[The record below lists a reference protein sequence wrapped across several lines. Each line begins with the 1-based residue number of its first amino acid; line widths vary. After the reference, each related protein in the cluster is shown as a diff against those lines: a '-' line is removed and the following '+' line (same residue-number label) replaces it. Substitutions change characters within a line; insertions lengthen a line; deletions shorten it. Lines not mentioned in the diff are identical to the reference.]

1 MSQEDL
7 FSLPINP
14 KISPDD
20 IEDKVIPFLNKHKH
34 LIYDLYFTTRMPP
47 FMQDAMGDVFRG
59 VNDSKQAVK
68 NAFYIRDK
76 TDLPLS
82 ATFNNIWVRPDQKNL
97 DLWIKEFAPV
107 YNSGVRVVT
116 LPHTSWVSTGQIQAA
131 FPELFIKNTI
141 LREVTKPSEIVSL
154 AEAGFNYINLDRDL
168 MRDQEQLIRIR
179 KAKDYCKFLG
189 KPVMLSML
197 VNETCWGGCP
207 IMPEHYQYNS
217 TRTKDDPIFFASP
230 ISRVSCSTWDIE
242 HPEADL
248 KQANLPPWRD
258 DWEEMLELGIVT
270 FKLHGR
276 ESMMRLQ
283 ESMDLIKRWADN
295 EEYMFP
301 EYKKYEK
308 QLQMKESPLKKW
320 REKIKTCKFDCWDC
334 NYCEAVV
341 EAHMKKSELV
351 MHPQVET
358 CIEAFNNSGK
368 YLSNHRTYDPKDPSA
383 YYNVEGLTSPRVRHF
398 LNNLCSQEGA
408 VYLEVG
414 VYAGSTFCAAVQ
426 NNDMV
431 AAYANDNWSQP
442 NLQPARDDMDL
453 ALENVTVD
461 TFVKN
466 LQENITT
473 DSLDFDIKVLNG
485 DSSQLGKKDFEQDV
499 NVIFYDG
506 DNDQLKMIEFYT
518 QMLTF
523 TQDVFTLVVDDANV
537 EKNVEVTKQFIEY
550 NGLKVLYERELLND
564 QEDINMWWNG
574 LYVVVV
580 SK

>member
-1 MSQEDL
+1 MNKRV

-14 KISPDD
+14 KLS
-20 IEDKVIPFLNKHKH
+20 EEFVTNTFLPFLKEYREYI
-34 LIYDLYFTTRMPP
+34 LDLYFTCRIPP
-47 FMQDAMGDVFRG
+47 FDQDAMGDCFT
-59 VNDSKQAVK
+59 VNEALIESAC
-68 NAFYIRDK
+68 YISNQSDI
-76 TDLPLS
+76 PLS

-258 DWEEMLELGIVT
+258 DWEEMLELGIDT

-283 ESMDLIKRWADN
+283 ESMDLIKRWADE

-308 QLQMKESPLKKW
+308 QLKMKESPLKKW

-341 EAHMKKSELV
+341 EAHMKKSKLV

-368 YLSNHRTYDPKDPSA
+368 YLSNHRTYDPKDPTA
-383 YYNVEGLTSPRVRHF
+383 YYNVEGLSSARVRHF

-442 NLQPARDDMDL
+442 NLQPAREDMDL

-499 NVIFYDG
+499 NIIFYDG

>member
-1 MSQEDL
+1 MNKRV

-14 KISPDD
+14 KLS
-20 IEDKVIPFLNKHKH
+20 EEFVTNTFLPFLKEYREYI
-34 LIYDLYFTTRMPP
+34 LDLYFTCRIPP
-47 FMQDAMGDVFRG
+47 FEQDAMGDTFLSP
-59 VNDSKQAVK
+59 DALIESAC
-68 NAFYIRDK
+68 YISNQSDI
-76 TDLPLS
+76 PLS

-168 MRDQEQLIRIR
+168 MRDHEQLIRIR

-258 DWEEMLELGIVT
+258 DWEEMLELGIDT

-283 ESMDLIKRWADN
+283 ESMDLIKRWADE

-308 QLQMKESPLKKW
+308 QLKMKESPLKKW
-320 REKIKTCKFDCWDC
+320 RAKIKTCKFDCWDC

-453 ALENVTVD
+453 TLENVTVD

>member
-1 MSQEDL
+1 MNKRV

-14 KISPDD
+14 KLS
-20 IEDKVIPFLNKHKH
+20 EEFVTNTFLPFLKEYREYI
-34 LIYDLYFTTRMPP
+34 LDLYFTCRIPP
-47 FMQDAMGDVFRG
+47 FDQDAMGDCFT
-59 VNDSKQAVK
+59 VNEALIESAC
-68 NAFYIRDK
+68 YISNQSDI
-76 TDLPLS
+76 PLS

-207 IMPEHYQYNS
+207 IMPEHYQCNS

-258 DWEEMLELGIVT
+258 DWEEMLELGIDT

>member
-1 MSQEDL
+1 MNKRV

-14 KISPDD
+14 KLS
-20 IEDKVIPFLNKHKH
+20 EEFVTNTFLPFLKKYREYI
-34 LIYDLYFTTRMPP
+34 LDLYFTCRIPP
-47 FMQDAMGDVFRG
+47 FDQDAMGDCFT
-59 VNDSKQAVK
+59 VNEALIESAC
-68 NAFYIRDK
+68 YISNQSDI
-76 TDLPLS
+76 PLS

-258 DWEEMLELGIVT
+258 DWEEMLELGIDT

>member
-1 MSQEDL
+1 MNKRV

-14 KISPDD
+14 KLS
-20 IEDKVIPFLNKHKH
+20 EDFVVSTFLPFLKKYREYI
-34 LIYDLYFTTRMPP
+34 LDLYFTCRIPP
-47 FMQDAMGDVFRG
+47 FDQDAMGDTFL
-59 VNDSKQAVK
+59 SPEALTES
-68 NAFYIRDK
+68 ACYISSESDI
-76 TDLPLS
+76 PLS
-82 ATFNNIWVRPDQKNL
+82 ATFNNIWIRPDQKNL
-97 DLWIKEFAPV
+97 DLWIKEFAPI

-141 LREVTKPSEIVSL
+141 LREVTRPNEIVSL

-168 MRDQEQLIRIR
+168 MRDRDQLLRIR
-179 KAKDYCKFLG
+179 KAKDYCKFIG
-189 KPVMLSML
+189 KPIMLSML

-248 KQANLPPWRD
+248 KQANLPPWRE
-258 DWEEMLELGIVT
+258 DWVEMQELGIDT

-283 ESMDLIKRWADN
+283 ESMDLIRRWADE

-301 EYKKYEK
+301 EYKKYQE
-308 QLQMKESPLKKW
+308 QLKIKDSPIVLW

-341 EAHMKKSELV
+341 QSHMKKAELI

-368 YLSNHRTYDPKDPSA
+368 YLSNHRTYDPNDPSA

-442 NLQPARDDMDL
+442 NLQPAREDITL

-473 DSLDFDIKVLNG
+473 ETLDFDIQVLNG
-485 DSSQLGKKDFEQDV
+485 DSSQLGKKDFKHDV

-506 DNDQLKMIEFYT
+506 DNDQMKMVEFFT
-518 QMLTF
+518 NMLTF
-523 TQDVFTLVVDDANV
+523 TQDVFTLVIDDANI
-537 EKNVEVTKQFIEY
+537 EKNVEVTKQFLDY
-550 NGLKVLYERELLND
+550 NGLKILYERELLND
-564 QEDINMWWNG
+564 PEDAAMWWNG

>member
-1 MSQEDL
+1 MNKRV

-14 KISPDD
+14 KLS
-20 IEDKVIPFLNKHKH
+20 EEFVTNTFLPFLKEYREYI
-34 LIYDLYFTTRMPP
+34 LDLYFTCRIPP
-47 FMQDAMGDVFRG
+47 FDQDAMGDCFT
-59 VNDSKQAVK
+59 VNEALIESAC
-68 NAFYIRDK
+68 YISNQSDK
-76 TDLPLS
+76 PLS

-116 LPHTSWVSTGQIQAA
+116 LPHTTWVSTGQIQAA

-258 DWEEMLELGIVT
+258 DWEEMLELGIDT

-283 ESMDLIKRWADN
+283 ESMDLIKRWADE

-308 QLQMKESPLKKW
+308 QLKMKESPLKKW

-368 YLSNHRTYDPKDPSA
+368 YLSNHRTYDPKDPTA
-383 YYNVEGLTSPRVRHF
+383 YYNVEGLSSARVRHF

-442 NLQPARDDMDL
+442 NLQPAREDMDL

-499 NVIFYDG
+499 NIIFYDG

-523 TQDVFTLVVDDANV
+523 TQDIFTLVVDDANV
-537 EKNVEVTKQFIEY
+537 EKNVEITKQFIEY

-574 LYVVVV
+574 LYVVVI

>member
-1 MSQEDL
+1 ML
-7 FSLPINP
+7 KKRVFSLPINP
-14 KISPDD
+14 KLS
-20 IEDKVIPFLNKHKH
+20 EDFVVNTFLPFLKEYKEYI
-34 LIYDLYFTTRMPP
+34 LDLYFTCRIPP
-47 FMQDAMGDVFRG
+47 FDQDAMGDCFT
-59 VNDSKQAVK
+59 VNEALIESAC
-68 NAFYIRDK
+68 YISNQSDI
-76 TDLPLS
+76 PLS

-258 DWEEMLELGIVT
+258 DWEEMLELGIDT

>member
-1 MSQEDL
+1 MNKRV

-14 KISPDD
+14 KLS
-20 IEDKVIPFLNKHKH
+20 EEFVTNTFLPFLKEYREYI
-34 LIYDLYFTTRMPP
+34 LDLYFTCRIPP
-47 FMQDAMGDVFRG
+47 FDQDAMGDTFLSPEALVE
-59 VNDSKQAVK
+59 SAC
-68 NAFYIRDK
+68 YISNQSDI
-76 TDLPLS
+76 PLS

-97 DLWIKEFAPV
+97 DLWIKEFAPI
-107 YNSGVRVVT
+107 YNAGVRVVT
-116 LPHTSWVSTGQIQAA
+116 LPHTSWVSTGQIRSV

-141 LREVTKPSEIVSL
+141 LREVTRPNEIVSL

-168 MRDQEQLIRIR
+168 MRDRDQLLRIR

-230 ISRVSCSTWDIE
+230 ISRVSCSTWDVE
-242 HPEADL
+242 HPEFDL

-258 DWEEMLELGIVT
+258 DWVEMQELGIDT

-283 ESMDLIKRWADN
+283 ESMDLIKRWADK

-301 EYKKYEK
+301 EYKKYTEALK
-308 QLQMKESPLKKW
+308 IKDSPINKW

-341 EAHMKKSELV
+341 QSHMKKQDLIV
-351 MHPQVET
+351 HPQVET
-358 CIEAFNNSGK
+358 CIEAFTNSGK
-368 YLSNHRTYDPKDPSA
+368 YLSNHRTYDPNDPSA
-383 YYNVEGLTSPRVRHF
+383 YYNVEGLTSARVRHF

-431 AAYANDNWSQP
+431 AAYANDNWSQS
-442 NLQPARDDMDL
+442 NLQPAREDINL
-453 ALENVTVD
+453 SLQNVTVD

-473 DSLDFDIKVLNG
+473 DSLDFDIQVLKG
-485 DSSQLGKKDFEQDV
+485 DSSGLGKKDFKHDV
-499 NVIFYDG
+499 NIIFYDG
-506 DNDQLKMIEFYT
+506 DNSEHKMREFFIN
-518 QMLTF
+518 MLDF
-523 TQDVFTLVVDDANV
+523 TEDVFTLVIDDANI
-537 EKNVEVTKQFIEY
+537 EANVAVTKRFIDGM
-550 NGLKVLYERELLND
+550 GLKILYERELLND
-564 QEDINMWWNG
+564 QEDPEMWWNG
-574 LYVVVV
+574 LYVVVL
-580 SK
+580 SKSGL

>member
-1 MSQEDL
+1 MNKRV

-14 KISPDD
+14 KLS
-20 IEDKVIPFLNKHKH
+20 EEFVTNTFLPFLKEYREYI
-34 LIYDLYFTTRMPP
+34 LDLYFTCRIPP
-47 FMQDAMGDVFRG
+47 FDQDAMGDCFT
-59 VNDSKQAVK
+59 VNEALIESAC
-68 NAFYIRDK
+68 YISNQSDI
-76 TDLPLS
+76 PLS

-258 DWEEMLELGIVT
+258 DWEEMLELGIDT

-320 REKIKTCKFDCWDC
+320 RAKIKTCKFDCWDC

>member
-1 MSQEDL
+1 MNKRV

-14 KISPDD
+14 KLS
-20 IEDKVIPFLNKHKH
+20 EEFVVNTFVPFLKEYREYI
-34 LIYDLYFTTRMPP
+34 LDLYFTCRIPP
-47 FMQDAMGDVFRG
+47 FDQDAMGDCFT
-59 VNDSKQAVK
+59 VNEALIESAC
-68 NAFYIRDK
+68 YISNQSDI
-76 TDLPLS
+76 PLS

-168 MRDQEQLIRIR
+168 MRDHEQLIRIR

-258 DWEEMLELGIVT
+258 DWEEMLELGIDT

-283 ESMDLIKRWADN
+283 ESMDLIKRWADE

-308 QLQMKESPLKKW
+308 QLKMKESPLKKW
-320 REKIKTCKFDCWDC
+320 RAKIKTCKFDCWDC

>member
-1 MSQEDL
+1 MNKRV

-14 KISPDD
+14 KLS
-20 IEDKVIPFLNKHKH
+20 EEFVTNTFLPFLKEYREYI
-34 LIYDLYFTTRMPP
+34 LDLYFTCRIPP
-47 FMQDAMGDVFRG
+47 FDQDAMGDTFM
-59 VNDSKQAVK
+59 SPEALTES
-68 NAFYIRDK
+68 AIYISQQSDI
-76 TDLPLS
+76 PLS

-97 DLWIKEFAPV
+97 DLWIKEFAPI
-107 YNSGVRVVT
+107 YNAGVRVVT
-116 LPHTSWVSTGQIQAA
+116 LPHTSWVSTGQIRSV

-141 LREVTKPSEIVSL
+141 LREVTRPNEIVSL

-168 MRDQEQLIRIR
+168 MRDRDQLLRIR

-230 ISRVSCSTWDIE
+230 ISRVSCSTWDVE
-242 HPEADL
+242 HPEFDL

-258 DWEEMLELGIVT
+258 DWVEMQELGIDT

-283 ESMDLIKRWADN
+283 ESMDLIKRWADK

-301 EYKKYEK
+301 EYKKYTEALK
-308 QLQMKESPLKKW
+308 IKDSPINKW

-341 EAHMKKSELV
+341 QSHMKKQDLIV
-351 MHPQVET
+351 HPQVET
-358 CIEAFNNSGK
+358 CIEAFTNSGK
-368 YLSNHRTYDPKDPSA
+368 YLSNHRTYDPNDPSA
-383 YYNVEGLTSPRVRHF
+383 YYNVEGLTSARVRHF

-442 NLQPARDDMDL
+442 NLQPAKEGLDL
-453 ALENVTVD
+453 SLQNVTVD

-473 DSLDFDIKVLNG
+473 DSLDFDIQVLKG
-485 DSSQLGKKDFEQDV
+485 DSSGLSKKDFKHDV
-499 NVIFYDG
+499 NIIFYDG
-506 DNDQLKMIEFYT
+506 DNSEHKMREFFLN
-518 QMLTF
+518 MLDF
-523 TQDVFTLVVDDANV
+523 TEDVFTLVIDDANI
-537 EKNVEVTKQFIEY
+537 EENVAITKRFIDAM
-550 NGLKVLYERELLND
+550 GLKILYERELLND
-564 QEDINMWWNG
+564 QEDPEMWWNG
-574 LYVVVV
+574 LYVVVL
-580 SK
+580 SKSTL

>member
-1 MSQEDL
+1 MNSRI

-14 KISPDD
+14 KLSEEFV
-20 IEDKVIPFLNKHKH
+20 EDTFIPFLKKYKKYI
-34 LIYDLYFTTRMPP
+34 LDLYFTCRIPP
-47 FMQDAMGDVFRG
+47 FDQDAMGDCFAT
-59 VNDSKQAVK
+59 NQALIHS
-68 NAFYIRDK
+68 ACYISNKSDI
-76 TDLPLS
+76 PLS

-97 DLWIKEFAPV
+97 DLWIENFAPI
-107 YNSGVRVVT
+107 YNMGVRVVT
-116 LPHTSWVSTGQIQAA
+116 LPHTSWVSTGQIQQV

-141 LREVTKPSEIVSL
+141 LREVTRPNEIVSL
-154 AEAGFNYINLDRDL
+154 AESGFNYINLDRDL
-168 MRDQEQLIRIR
+168 MRDRDQLLRIQ
-179 KAKDYCKFLG
+179 KAKDYCKFIG

-258 DWEEMLELGIVT
+258 DWEEMLELGIDT

>member
-1 MSQEDL
+1 MNKRV

-14 KISPDD
+14 KLS
-20 IEDKVIPFLNKHKH
+20 EEFVTNTFLPFLKEYREYI
-34 LIYDLYFTTRMPP
+34 LDLYFTCRIPP
-47 FMQDAMGDVFRG
+47 FDQDAMGDTFLSS
-59 VNDSKQAVK
+59 DALIESAI
-68 NAFYIRDK
+68 YISNESNI
-76 TDLPLS
+76 PLS

-97 DLWIKEFAPV
+97 DLWIKEFAPI
-107 YNSGVRVVT
+107 YNAGVRVVT
-116 LPHTSWVSTGQIQAA
+116 LPHTSWVSTGQIRSV

-141 LREVTKPSEIVSL
+141 LREVTRANEIVSL

-168 MRDQEQLIRIR
+168 MRDRDQLLRIR

-217 TRTKDDPIFFASP
+217 TRTQGDPIFFASP
-230 ISRVSCSTWDIE
+230 ISRVSCSTWDVE
-242 HPEADL
+242 HPEFDL

-258 DWEEMLELGIVT
+258 DWVEMQELGIDT

-283 ESMDLIKRWADN
+283 ESMDLIKRWADK

-301 EYKKYEK
+301 EYKKYTEALK
-308 QLQMKESPLKKW
+308 IKDSPINKW

-341 EAHMKKSELV
+341 QSHMKKQDLIV
-351 MHPQVET
+351 HPQVET
-358 CIEAFNNSGK
+358 CIEAFTNSGK
-368 YLSNHRTYDPKDPSA
+368 YLSNHRTYDPNDPSA
-383 YYNVEGLTSPRVRHF
+383 YYNVEGLTSARVRHF

-431 AAYANDNWSQP
+431 AAYANDNWSQS
-442 NLQPARDDMDL
+442 NLQPAREDINL
-453 ALENVTVD
+453 SLQNVTVD

-473 DSLDFDIKVLNG
+473 DSLDFDIQVLKG
-485 DSSQLGKKDFEQDV
+485 DSSGLGKKDFKHDV
-499 NVIFYDG
+499 NIIFYDG
-506 DNDQLKMIEFYT
+506 DNSEHKMREFFIN
-518 QMLTF
+518 MLDF
-523 TQDVFTLVVDDANV
+523 TEDVFTLVIDDANI
-537 EKNVEVTKQFIEY
+537 EANVAITKRFIDGM
-550 NGLKVLYERELLND
+550 GLKILYERELLND
-564 QEDINMWWNG
+564 QEDPEMWWNG
-574 LYVVVV
+574 LYVVVL
-580 SK
+580 SKSGL

>member
-1 MSQEDL
+1 MNKRV

-14 KISPDD
+14 KLN
-20 IEDKVIPFLNKHKH
+20 EEFVTNTFLPFLKEYREYI
-34 LIYDLYFTTRMPP
+34 LDLYFTCRIPP
-47 FMQDAMGDVFRG
+47 FDQDAMGDCFT
-59 VNDSKQAVK
+59 VNEALIESAC
-68 NAFYIRDK
+68 YISNQSDI
-76 TDLPLS
+76 PLS

-168 MRDQEQLIRIR
+168 MRDQEQLLRIR

-207 IMPEHYQYNS
+207 IMPEHYQYNA

-258 DWEEMLELGIVT
+258 DWEEMLELGIDT

-276 ESMMRLQ
+276 ENMMRLQ
-283 ESMDLIKRWADN
+283 ESMDLIRRWADK

-308 QLQMKESPLKKW
+308 QLKMKESPLKKW

-341 EAHMKKSELV
+341 EAHMKKSELI

-368 YLSNHRTYDPKDPSA
+368 YLSNHRTYDPKDPTA
-383 YYNVEGLTSPRVRHF
+383 YYNVEGLSSARVRHF

-442 NLQPARDDMDL
+442 NLQPAREDMNL

-499 NVIFYDG
+499 NIIFYDG

-537 EKNVEVTKQFIEY
+537 EKNVEVTKQFLEY
-550 NGLKVLYERELLND
+550 NGLKILYERELLND

>member
-1 MSQEDL
+1 MNKRV

-14 KISPDD
+14 KLS
-20 IEDKVIPFLNKHKH
+20 EEFVVNTFLPFLKEYREYI
-34 LIYDLYFTTRMPP
+34 LDLYFTCRIPP
-47 FMQDAMGDVFRG
+47 FDQDAMGDTFL
-59 VNDSKQAVK
+59 SPEALTES
-68 NAFYIRDK
+68 ACYISSESDI
-76 TDLPLS
+76 PLS
-82 ATFNNIWVRPDQKNL
+82 ATFNNIWIRPDQKNL
-97 DLWIKEFAPV
+97 DLWIKEFAPI

-141 LREVTKPSEIVSL
+141 LREVTRPNEIVSL

-168 MRDQEQLIRIR
+168 MRDRDQLLRIR
-179 KAKDYCKFLG
+179 KAKDYCKFIG
-189 KPVMLSML
+189 KPIMLSML

-248 KQANLPPWRD
+248 KQANLPPWRE
-258 DWEEMLELGIVT
+258 DWVEMQELGIDT

-283 ESMDLIKRWADN
+283 ESMDLIRRWADK

-301 EYKKYEK
+301 EYKKYQE
-308 QLQMKESPLKKW
+308 QLKIKDSPIVLW

-341 EAHMKKSELV
+341 QSHMKKAELV

-368 YLSNHRTYDPKDPSA
+368 YLSNHRTYDPNDPSA

-442 NLQPARDDMDL
+442 NLQPAREDITL
-453 ALENVTVD
+453 SLENVTVD

-473 DSLDFDIKVLNG
+473 ETLDFDIQVLNG
-485 DSSQLGKKDFEQDV
+485 DSSQLGKKDFKHDV

-506 DNDQLKMIEFYT
+506 DNDQMKMVEFFT
-518 QMLTF
+518 NMLTF
-523 TQDVFTLVVDDANV
+523 TQDVFTLVIDDANI
-537 EKNVEVTKQFIEY
+537 EKNVEVTKQFLDY
-550 NGLKVLYERELLND
+550 NGLKILYERELLND
-564 QEDINMWWNG
+564 PEDAAMWWNG

>member
-1 MSQEDL
+1 MNKRV

-14 KISPDD
+14 KLS
-20 IEDKVIPFLNKHKH
+20 EEFVTNTFLPFLKEYREYI
-34 LIYDLYFTTRMPP
+34 LDLYFTCRIPP
-47 FMQDAMGDVFRG
+47 FDQDAMGDCFT
-59 VNDSKQAVK
+59 VNEALIESAC
-68 NAFYIRDK
+68 YISNQSDI
-76 TDLPLS
+76 PLS

-168 MRDQEQLIRIR
+168 MRDHEQLIRIR

-258 DWEEMLELGIVT
+258 DWEEMLELGIDT

-283 ESMDLIKRWADN
+283 ESMDLIKRWADE

-301 EYKKYEK
+301 EYKKYQAELK
-308 QLQMKESPLKKW
+308 MKDAPINAW
-320 REKIKTCKFDCWDC
+320 RKKIKTCKFDCWDC
-334 NYCEAVV
+334 NYCERVV
-341 EAHMKKSELV
+341 DSHMKKADLIV
-351 MHPQVET
+351 HPQVET
-358 CIEAFNNSGK
+358 CIEAFSNSGK
-368 YLSNHRTYDPKDPSA
+368 YLSNHRTYDPDDPNA
-383 YYNVEGLTSPRVRHF
+383 YYNVPGLSSPRVRHF

-408 VYLEVG
+408 VYLEIG
-414 VYAGSTFCAAVQ
+414 VYGGSTFCAAIQ

-431 AAYANDNWSQP
+431 AAYANDDWSQP
-442 NLQPARDDMDL
+442 NLQPAREELTIPL
-453 ALENVTVD
+453 ADVTVD
-461 TFVKN
+461 TFVDN
-466 LQENITT
+466 LQHNVQT
-473 DSLDFDIKVLNG
+473 DNLNFDIQVLKG
-485 DSSQLGKKDFEQDV
+485 DSSGLSKKDFKHDV
-499 NVIFYDG
+499 NIIFYDG
-506 DNDQLKMIEFYT
+506 DNSEHKMREFFLN
-518 QMLTF
+518 MLTF
-523 TQDVFTLVVDDANV
+523 TADVFTLVIDDANIQQ
-537 EKNVEVTKQFIEY
+537 NVEVTKRFVES
-550 NGLKVLYERELLND
+550 NKLKVLYERELLND
-564 QEDINMWWNG
+564 MEDEKMWWNG
-574 LYVVVV
+574 LYVLVL

>member
-1 MSQEDL
+1 MNKRV

-14 KISPDD
+14 KLS
-20 IEDKVIPFLNKHKH
+20 EDFVVSTFLPFLKKYKEYI
-34 LIYDLYFTTRMPP
+34 LDLYFTCRIPP
-47 FMQDAMGDVFRG
+47 FDQDAMGDTFL
-59 VNDSKQAVK
+59 SPEALTES
-68 NAFYIRDK
+68 ACYISSESDI
-76 TDLPLS
+76 PLS
-82 ATFNNIWVRPDQKNL
+82 ATFNNIWIRPDQKNL
-97 DLWIKEFAPV
+97 DLWIKEFAPI

-141 LREVTKPSEIVSL
+141 LREVTRPNEIVSL

-168 MRDQEQLIRIR
+168 MRDRDQLLRIR
-179 KAKDYCKFLG
+179 KAKDYCKFIG
-189 KPVMLSML
+189 KPIMLSML

-248 KQANLPPWRD
+248 KQANLPPWRE
-258 DWEEMLELGIVT
+258 DWVEMQELGIDT

-283 ESMDLIKRWADN
+283 ESMDLIRRWADE

-301 EYKKYEK
+301 EYKKYQE
-308 QLQMKESPLKKW
+308 QLKIKDSPIVLW

-341 EAHMKKSELV
+341 QSHMKKAELI

-368 YLSNHRTYDPKDPSA
+368 YLSNHRTYDPNDPSA

-442 NLQPARDDMDL
+442 NLQPAREDITL

-473 DSLDFDIKVLNG
+473 ETLDFDIQVLNG
-485 DSSQLGKKDFEQDV
+485 DSSQLGKKDFKHDV

-506 DNDQLKMIEFYT
+506 DNDQMKMVEFFT
-518 QMLTF
+518 NMLTF
-523 TQDVFTLVVDDANV
+523 TQDVFTLVIDDANI
-537 EKNVEVTKQFIEY
+537 EKNVEVTKQFLDY
-550 NGLKVLYERELLND
+550 NGLKILYERELLND
-564 QEDINMWWNG
+564 PEDAAMWWNG

>member
-1 MSQEDL
+1 MNKRV

-14 KISPDD
+14 KLS
-20 IEDKVIPFLNKHKH
+20 EEFVTNTFLPFLKEYREYI
-34 LIYDLYFTTRMPP
+34 LDLYFTCRIPP
-47 FMQDAMGDVFRG
+47 FDQDAMGDCFT
-59 VNDSKQAVK
+59 VNEALIESAC
-68 NAFYIRDK
+68 YISNQSDI
-76 TDLPLS
+76 PLS

-258 DWEEMLELGIVT
+258 DWEEMLELGIDT

-308 QLQMKESPLKKW
+308 QLQMKESPLKKL

-351 MHPQVET
+351 MHPKVET

-368 YLSNHRTYDPKDPSA
+368 YLSNHRTYDPNDPSA

-442 NLQPARDDMDL
+442 NLQPAREDINL
-453 ALENVTVD
+453 LLEDVTVD
-461 TFVKN
+461 TFVQN

-473 DSLDFDIKVLNG
+473 DSLDFDIQVLNG
-485 DSSQLGKKDFEQDV
+485 DSSKLSKKDFTHNV
-499 NVIFYDG
+499 NIIFYDG
-506 DNDQLKMIEFYT
+506 DNSEHKMREFFIN
-518 QMLTF
+518 MIDF
-523 TQDVFTLVVDDANV
+523 TEDVFTLVVDDANI
-537 EKNVEVTKQFIEY
+537 EENVAITKRFIDAM
-550 NGLKVLYERELLND
+550 GLKILYERELLND
-564 QEDINMWWNG
+564 QEDVDMWWNG
-574 LYVVVV
+574 LYVVVL
-580 SK
+580 SKSTL

>member
-1 MSQEDL
+1 MNKRV

-14 KISPDD
+14 KLS
-20 IEDKVIPFLNKHKH
+20 EEFVTNTFLPFLKEYREYI
-34 LIYDLYFTTRMPP
+34 LDLYFTCRIPP
-47 FMQDAMGDVFRG
+47 FDQDAMGDCFT
-59 VNDSKQAVK
+59 VNEALIESAC
-68 NAFYIRDK
+68 YISNQSDI
-76 TDLPLS
+76 PLS

-168 MRDQEQLIRIR
+168 MRDHEQLIRIR

-258 DWEEMLELGIVT
+258 DWEEMLELGIDT

-283 ESMDLIKRWADN
+283 ESMDLIKRWAHE

-308 QLQMKESPLKKW
+308 QLKMKESPLKKW
-320 REKIKTCKFDCWDC
+320 RAKIKTCKFDCWDC

-453 ALENVTVD
+453 TLENVTVD

-485 DSSQLGKKDFEQDV
+485 DSSQLCKKDFEQDV

>member
-1 MSQEDL
+1 MNKRV

-14 KISPDD
+14 KLS
-20 IEDKVIPFLNKHKH
+20 EEFVTNTFLPFLKEYREYI
-34 LIYDLYFTTRMPP
+34 LDLYFTCRIPP
-47 FMQDAMGDVFRG
+47 FDQDAMGDCFT
-59 VNDSKQAVK
+59 VNEALIESAC
-68 NAFYIRDK
+68 YISNQSDI
-76 TDLPLS
+76 PLS

-107 YNSGVRVVT
+107 FNSGVRVVT

-258 DWEEMLELGIVT
+258 DWEEMLELGIDT

-499 NVIFYDG
+499 IVIFYDG

-564 QEDINMWWNG
+564 QEDIKMWWNG